1 MLLITDFNGLDIDF
15 ACKSQCLK
23 VHIFL
28 AHFHLLHF
36 TAENTQIG
44 RLHARHIERI
54 AFAQSAGRT
63 MIMASALSCVG
74 LPLRIDSTALRLR
87 L

>member
-1 MLLITDFNGLDIDF
+1 M
-15 ACKSQCLK
+15 
-23 VHIFL
+23 HIFL
-28 AHFHLLHF
+28 AYIHF
-36 TAENTQIG
+36 APYIAKDTQIG